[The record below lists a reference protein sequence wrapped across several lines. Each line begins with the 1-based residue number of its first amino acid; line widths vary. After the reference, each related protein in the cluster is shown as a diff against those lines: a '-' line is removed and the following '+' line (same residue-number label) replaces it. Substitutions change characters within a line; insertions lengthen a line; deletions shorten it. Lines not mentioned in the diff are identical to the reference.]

1 MCLRLRD
8 IFEFS
13 EISDNIS
20 EIVQDRDMDAVEV
33 WQEIVRG
40 LSNGTIANDL

>member
-1 MCLRLRD
+1 MNDRSPPKGMCLRLRD

-33 WQEIVRG
+33 
-40 LSNGTIANDL
+40 